1 MLQASTVIE
10 AVNTYNIPPELII
23 NIDQMSLV
31 CMLISKYSV
40 EEKSASRVFVPGS
53 VDYKQTG
60 TFGIA
65 LSVYFLTIQLI
76 YQRKIALSRKKF
88 RFPSEFYIVQTPN
101 LWANE
106 STSINL
112 FLKSNTNIHVTHTT
126 TD

>member
-23 NIDQMSLV
+23 NIDQMSLA
-31 CMLISKYSV
+31 CMLISKYSM

-65 LSVYFLTIQLI
+65 LRVHFLTIQLM
-76 YQRKIALSRKKF
+76 Y
-88 RFPSEFYIVQTPN
+88 
-101 LWANE
+101 
-106 STSINL
+106 
-112 FLKSNTNIHVTHTT
+112 
-126 TD
+126 